1 MKRTSRYKL
10 NKRGKIT
17 IYAFIFL
24 VILFIYIFISSSF
37 FELKNIAVNGN
48 EKLNINQIKK
58 LTSIGVG
65 KNLFQYNL
73 KDIEENIKSN
83 PYIKYVEVKRKIPNQ
98 LI

>member
-1 MKRTSRYKL
+1 MKKTNKYKL

-37 FELKNIAVNGN
+37 FELKNIVVNGN
-48 EKLNINQIKK
+48 EKLNTSQINK

-65 KNLFQYNL
+65 KNLF
-73 KDIEENIKSN
+73 
-83 PYIKYVEVKRKIPNQ
+83 
-98 LI
+98 